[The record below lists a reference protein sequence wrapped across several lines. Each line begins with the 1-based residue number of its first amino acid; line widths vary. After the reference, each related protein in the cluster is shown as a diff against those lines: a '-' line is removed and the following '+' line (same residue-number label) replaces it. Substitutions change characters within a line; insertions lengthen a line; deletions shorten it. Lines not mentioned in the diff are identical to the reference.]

1 MSSGARVAVCPG
13 TYDPV
18 TLGHMDIIARAARI
32 FAQVIVAVTDGSFK
46 KRPMFTTQERID
58 FVRQAARELELDNV
72 RVEPL
77 GELVTVHARHVGAHA
92 VVKGLR
98 AISDFD
104 YEFQMA
110 QINKHLAP
118 ELETVYLPASPRFS
132 FISSSGVREVAA
144 WGGDVEAWVPAHVA
158 RALRERSPRLA
169 SANSAAGNGGTTE

>member
-1 MSSGARVAVCPG
+1 MCPG
-13 TYDPV
+13 TFDPV
-18 TLGHMDIIARAARI
+18 TLGHLDIIARASRI
-32 FAQVIVAVTDGSFK
+32 FAEVIIAVTDGSFK
-46 KRPMFTTQERID
+46 KEPMFSTEERIG
-58 FVRQAARELELDNV
+58 FVRQAARELELENV

-77 GELVTVHARHVGAHA
+77 RELVTEHARQLGAHA
-92 VVKGLR
+92 IVKGLR

-169 SANSAAGNGGTTE
+169 SANSADTSGGTTE

>member
-1 MSSGARVAVCPG
+1 MTSGSRVALCPG

-32 FAQVIVAVTDGSFK
+32 FAEVVVAVTDGSFK
-46 KRPMFTTQERID
+46 KEPMFTTEERIE
-58 FVRQAARELELDNV
+58 FVRHAARELELDNV

-77 GELVTVHARHVGAHA
+77 GQLVTEHARQIGAHA

-118 ELETVYLPASPRFS
+118 EVETVYLPASPRFS

-144 WGGDVEAWVPAHVA
+144 WGGDVEAWVPAYVA

-169 SANSAAGNGGTTE
+169 SANSADAFGGTTE

>member
-1 MSSGARVAVCPG
+1 
-13 TYDPV
+13 
-18 TLGHMDIIARAARI
+18 MDIIGRASRI
-32 FAQVIVAVTDGSFK
+32 FDEVIVAVTDGSFK
-46 KRPMFTTQERID
+46 KTPMFSTEERVS
-58 FVRQAARELELDNV
+58 FVRQAAEALELDNV
-72 RVEPL
+72 RVE
-77 GELVTVHARHVGAHA
+77 GFNCLVTEKARAVGATA

-110 QINKHLAP
+110 QINKHLAG
-118 ELETVYLPASPRFS
+118 EIETVYLPASPRFS

-169 SANSAAGNGGTTE
+169 SANPARRGGGQTG

>member
-1 MSSGARVAVCPG
+1 MSSGARVAMCPG
-13 TYDPV
+13 TFDPV
-18 TLGHMDIIARAARI
+18 TLGHLDIIARASRI
-32 FAQVIVAVTDGSFK
+32 FAEVIIAVTDGSFK
-46 KRPMFTTQERID
+46 KEPMFSTEERIG
-58 FVRQAARELELDNV
+58 FVRQAARELELNNV

-77 GELVTVHARHVGAHA
+77 RELVTEHARQLGAHA
-92 VVKGLR
+92 IVKGLR

-132 FISSSGVREVAA
+132 FMSSSGVREVAA

-169 SANSAAGNGGTTE
+169 SANSADTSGGTTE

>member
-1 MSSGARVAVCPG
+1 VSGRGRLALCPG

-18 TLGHMDIIARAARI
+18 TLGHIDIIERASGLFDR
-32 FAQVIVAVTDGSFK
+32 VVVGVVEGSIRK
-46 KRPMFTTQERID
+46 LPMFTVEERVG
-58 FVRQAARELELDNV
+58 FLRASVEHLDNV
-72 RVEPL
+72 SVESFNAL
-77 GELVTVHARHVGAHA
+77 LIDYAREIRATT

-118 ELETVYLPASPRFS
+118 EIETIYLPASPRYS

-144 WGGDVEAWVPAHVA
+144 WGGAVDDWVPAHVA
-158 RALRERSPRLA
+158 QAFRARFGVA
-169 SANSAAGNGGTTE
+169 SQPAS

>member
-1 MSSGARVAVCPG
+1 MCPG
-13 TYDPV
+13 TFDPV
-18 TLGHMDIIARAARI
+18 TLGHLDIIARASRI
-32 FAQVIVAVTDGSFK
+32 FAEVIIAVTDGSFK
-46 KRPMFTTQERID
+46 KEPMFSTEERIG

-77 GELVTVHARHVGAHA
+77 RELVTDHARQLGAHA
-92 VVKGLR
+92 IVKGLR

-169 SANSAAGNGGTTE
+169 SANSADTSGGTTE

>member
-1 MSSGARVAVCPG
+1 MCPG
-13 TYDPV
+13 TFDPV
-18 TLGHMDIIARAARI
+18 TLGHLDIIARASRI
-32 FAQVIVAVTDGSFK
+32 FAEVIIAVTDGSFK
-46 KRPMFTTQERID
+46 KEPMFSTEERIG

-77 GELVTVHARHVGAHA
+77 RELVTDHARQLGAHA
-92 VVKGLR
+92 IVKGLR

-158 RALRERSPRLA
+158 RALRERGPRLA
-169 SANSAAGNGGTTE
+169 SANSADTSGGTTE

>member
-1 MSSGARVAVCPG
+1 VSGRARLALCPG

-18 TLGHMDIIARAARI
+18 TLGHLDIIERASRL
-32 FAQVIVAVTDGSFK
+32 FDHVVVGVVEGSHR
-46 KRPMFTTQERID
+46 KRPMFSIEERVA
-58 FVRQAARELELDNV
+58 FLRAGVEHLDNV
-72 RVEPL
+72 SIESFNAL
-77 GELVTVHARHVGAHA
+77 LIDYARSIRAMT

-118 ELETVYLPASPRFS
+118 EIETIYLPASPRYS

-144 WGGDVEAWVPAHVA
+144 WGGAVDDWVPAHVA
-158 RALRERSPRLA
+158 QAFRDRFQVA
-169 SANSAAGNGGTTE
+169 SRPAS